1 VAKDTEVAVYIA
13 VYDSV
18 DAARSDLDAIQALR
32 EEDLVGTYD
41 AAVVDQK
48 NGKPHIVKRMDR
60 PRLRVI
66 PEELGFGP
74 LSRKELKEAAEELGA
89 NQAGLIVVGEPTL
102 EKAFDKAVT
111 RAAKTLKQT
120 VDATTDELAAEMKQ
134 AVQS

>member
-1 VAKDTEVAVYIA
+1 MAKDKELAVYIA

-18 DAARSDLDAIQALR
+18 DAATSDLEDIEQLHK
-32 EEDLVGTYD
+32 EDLVGVYD
-41 AAVVDQK
+41 AAVVDQQ
-48 NGKPHIVKRMDR
+48 NGKPHIVKRADR
-60 PRLRVI
+60 PRIRVI
-66 PEELGFGP
+66 PEELGMGP
-74 LSRKELKEAAEELGA
+74 LSRKELKQAAEELGA
-89 NQAGLIVVGEPTL
+89 SQAGLIVVGEPTI

>member
-1 VAKDTEVAVYIA
+1 MAKDKEVAVYIA
-13 VYDSV
+13 FYDSV
-18 DAARSDLDAIQALR
+18 DAAQSDLAGIEALH

-89 NQAGLIVVGEPTL
+89 NQAGLILVGEPTL
-102 EKAFDKAVT
+102 EKAFDKAVS
-111 RAAKTLKQT
+111 RATKTLKQT
-120 VDATTDELAAEMKQ
+120 VDATTDELAEEMKQ